1 MIMRSAGYPVE
12 LKEKMRGG
20 EGVVTSEEFLTPA
33 ELYDKGRLYGKLTL
47 PPGASIGV
55 HVHEGEMESFFV
67 ISGKAE
73 YLDDSEST
81 ILLPGDTTLTQ
92 SGERH
97 SLKNIGDTP
106 LEVIALILYK

>member
-1 MIMRSAGYPVE
+1 MIKRSAGYPVE

-47 PPGASIGV
+47 PPGASIGL

-81 ILLPGDTTLTQ
+81 ALLDYSFLLVKNVPFRAHPRMTQ
-92 SGERH
+92 MSRWH
-97 SLKNIGDTP
+97 F
-106 LEVIALILYK
+106 